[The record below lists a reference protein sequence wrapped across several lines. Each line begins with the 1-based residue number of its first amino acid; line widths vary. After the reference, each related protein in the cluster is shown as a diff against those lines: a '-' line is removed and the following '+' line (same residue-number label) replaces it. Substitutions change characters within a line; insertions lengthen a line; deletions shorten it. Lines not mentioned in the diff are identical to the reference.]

1 LAALEVGMSSNTETH
16 SPSISVLLAVYN
28 GGRYLPALLDSLL
41 AQEFPPCEILAC
53 DDGST
58 DDSLAIL
65 RAYAQRSSVPIR
77 IHQNAQNLG
86 YRDNFWHGIPLCEG
100 RYIAFCDQ
108 DDVWLPE
115 KLRKMSE
122 AIIQHHQPHFLFS
135 DCALVDA
142 SLRPLGIAGLSYS
155 GISPEKKGLIH
166 SSRLAEVLIERPCI
180 TGMTMVVRKD
190 LLLQLPRPV
199 SDIPHDYLISA
210 ALSLGKNYVFLDEP
224 LVLYRQ
230 HDANVIGMSGKK
242 KPRKRQG
249 FACWTLEILSRD
261 VIHKQDLIRYLL
273 DVQRILRIH
282 PCEFDVLLERSR
294 QFFDHRLH
302 RRQHLLSLLR
312 PMPMPLIFSTKKDTA
327 RRMWLKDVRVYC
339 RLKFSKLFRKF
350 SPV

>member
-1 LAALEVGMSSNTETH
+1 MSLHATTS
-16 SPSISVLLAVYN
+16 SPTISVLLAVYN
-28 GGRYLPALLDSLL
+28 GGRYLPTLLDSLL
-41 AQEFPPCEILAC
+41 AQELPPCEILAC

-65 RAYAQRSSVPIR
+65 RAYVQRSSVPIR
-77 IHQNAQNLG
+77 IHQNRQNLG

-122 AIIQHHQPHFLFS
+122 AIVQNNQPHFLFS
-135 DCALVDA
+135 DCTLVDA
-142 SLRPLGIAGLSYS
+142 SLVPLNVSGLMYL
-155 GISPEKKGLIH
+155 GVTEEVKELIIQKF
-166 SSRLAEVLIERPCI
+166 LVYVLIEQPRV

-210 ALSLGKNYVFLDEP
+210 ALSLGKHYVFLDES

-242 KPRKRQG
+242 KPNKRQG
-249 FACWTLEILSRD
+249 LACWTLEILSRD

-273 DVQRILRIH
+273 DVKQILGIQ
-282 PCEFDVLLERSR
+282 PCEFDALLERSQ

-302 RRQHLLSLLR
+302 RRQHLWSLLR

-339 RLKFSKLFRKF
+339 RLKFSKFYRRF
-350 SPV
+350 FVTQP

>member
-1 LAALEVGMSSNTETH
+1 MSMHATIS
-16 SPSISVLLAVYN
+16 SPTISVLLAVYN

-41 AQEFPPCEILAC
+41 AQALPPCEILAC

-65 RAYAQRSSVPIR
+65 RTYAQRSPVPIR
-77 IHQNAQNLG
+77 IHQNPQNLG

-100 RYIAFCDQ
+100 SYIAFCDQ

-122 AIIQHHQPHFLFS
+122 AIVQHDQPHFLFS
-135 DCALVDA
+135 DCTLVDA
-142 SLRPLGIAGLSYS
+142 SLKPLGIAGLLYS
-155 GISPEKKGLIH
+155 GIAHDKKQLIQSH
-166 SSRLAEVLIERPCI
+166 RLAEVLIERPCV
-180 TGMTMVVRKD
+180 TGMTMVARKD

-210 ALSLGKNYVFLDEP
+210 ALSLGKHYVFLDEP

-230 HDANVIGMSGKK
+230 HDANVIGMSGQK
-242 KPRKRQG
+242 KPKKRQG
-249 FACWTLEILSRD
+249 LACWTLEILSRD

-273 DVQRILRIH
+273 DVKQILGIQ
-282 PCEFDVLLERSR
+282 PCEFDVLLERSQ
-294 QFFDHRLH
+294 QFFDHRLY
-302 RRQHLLSLLR
+302 RRQHLGALLR

-339 RLKFSKLFRKF
+339 RLQFSKLCRRL
-350 SPV
+350 SVAQP